1 MTKIS
6 IITAT
11 YNSARTLPDTL
22 SSVATQD
29 YPDIEHI
36 IVDGVSEDKTLEIAR
51 ACPHV
56 SRIISEPDRGLYDAM
71 NKGILAAKGEII
83 GILNSDDF
91 YANPQVISQVM
102 AKMEALKVDLL
113 YADLDYVD
121 PVNTTRVVRSWKSCD
136 YHKNRFLQGWMPPHP
151 TLFVRRQV
159 YEQFGLFNLEFRFA
173 ADYELMLRMLHK
185 YSVSVCYLP
194 ETIVKMRA
202 GGLSNASLLNRWK
215 ANREDRMAWRVNAL
229 KPHFYTIWMKPIS
242 KIVQYF

>member
-1 MTKIS
+1 
-6 IITAT
+6 
-11 YNSARTLPDTL
+11 
-22 SSVATQD
+22 
-29 YPDIEHI
+29 
-36 IVDGVSEDKTLEIAR
+36 
-51 ACPHV
+51 
-56 SRIISEPDRGLYDAM
+56 
-71 NKGILAAKGEII
+71 
-83 GILNSDDF
+83 
-91 YANPQVISQVM
+91 
-102 AKMEALKVDLL
+102 
-113 YADLDYVD
+113 
-121 PVNTTRVVRSWKSCD
+121 
-136 YHKNRFLQGWMPPHP
+136 MPPHP